1 MNIYQKIITKLRI
14 ELRFFLEQRTGWS
27 KPTDEFSIPKY
38 VLKKY
43 LPENPVIID
52 CGSHNGGDSV
62 ELARIFP
69 AGKVYSFE
77 AVPAIFSSMKHNT
90 RRYKNIFPQQ
100 LALGNCDG
108 EAEFYVSAG
117 KSDASSSLMAPKEHL
132 VDQPGVT
139 FNNKIIVPVK
149 KLDTWAREMGID
161 KIDFLWLDMQGFEY
175 EMLKESHLILPTVTA
190 ILTEVSMNETYEG
203 VLLYKD
209 LKPWMATKGFKPVIE
224 AIPEGSHMGNVLF
237 TR

>member
-1 MNIYQKIITKLRI
+1 MNLLNKILLKLRI
-14 ELRFFLEQRTGWS
+14 ETRFLLEQKWGLKDPS
-27 KPTDEFSIPKY
+27 DSFSMPKY
-38 VLKKY
+38 LLKKY
-43 LPENPVIID
+43 LPENPLIID

-69 AGKVYSFE
+69 LGKVYSFE
-77 AVPAIFSSMKHNT
+77 AVPGIFKSMVHNT
-90 RRYKNIFPQQ
+90 RKYKNIFPQQ
-100 LALGNCDG
+100 LALGNRDG
-108 EAEFYVSAG
+108 EAAFYVSAG

-139 FNNKIIVPVK
+139 FNDKIIVPVK
-149 KLDTWAREMGID
+149 KLDTWAAETGIE

-175 EMLKESHLILPTVTA
+175 EMLKESHKILSSVKA
-190 ILTEVSMNETYEG
+190 IFTEVSLNETYEG

-209 LKPWMATKGFKPVIE
+209 LKPWMETKGFKPVIE
-224 AIPEGSHMGNVLF
+224 IIPAGSHMGNVLF